1 MRPRTL
7 RRCNHP
13 RRWRFGCGSRYQ
25 HEPWRRP
32 HTLLHQRHIG
42 GVLDSQGGDEGGCI
56 VPAREKSSWRKLGGN
71 VAVCDGVCA
80 AHSGVAA
87 TGIRG
92 NGRGGHPRGCGDG
105 GSAVWGSAAAA
116 AGGRSGGLVAMVEA
130 DFWRFNT
137 VEASVWAGIEL
148 IKKNTSKV
156 SKVGNLQFHA
166 SLSGVF
172 LDNSSVTNTPQTPYS
187 FESYASQLSD

>member
-1 MRPRTL
+1 M
-7 RRCNHP
+7 
-13 RRWRFGCGSRYQ
+13 
-25 HEPWRRP
+25 
-32 HTLLHQRHIG
+32 LHWYIV
-42 GVLDSQGGDEGGCI
+42 GVWVGWEAEEDVKIAHDG
-56 VPAREKSSWRKLGGN
+56 EKSSWRKVSTHVVVG
-71 VAVCDGVCA
+71 DGVCA

-116 AGGRSGGLVAMVEA
+116 AGGESGGLVAMVEA

-148 IKKNTSKV
+148 IKKNTSEV

-172 LDNSSVTNTPQTPYS
+172 LDNSSVTITPQTPYS

>member
-1 MRPRTL
+1 ME
-7 RRCNHP
+7 
-13 RRWRFGCGSRYQ
+13 RWKKPNWAIYPIRYPICCGSRHR

-56 VPAREKSSWRKLGGN
+56 VPAREKSSWRKLGGK

-80 AHSGVAA
+80 AHSGDTA

-92 NGRGGHPRGCGDG
+92 NGRGGHPQGCGDG

-116 AGGRSGGLVAMVEA
+116 AGAGSGGLVAMVEA

-148 IKKNTSKV
+148 IKKLTTRAPKRSKYEIV
-156 SKVGNLQFHA
+156 PHFQG
-166 SLSGVF
+166 
-172 LDNSSVTNTPQTPYS
+172 S
-187 FESYASQLSD
+187 FWTIPL